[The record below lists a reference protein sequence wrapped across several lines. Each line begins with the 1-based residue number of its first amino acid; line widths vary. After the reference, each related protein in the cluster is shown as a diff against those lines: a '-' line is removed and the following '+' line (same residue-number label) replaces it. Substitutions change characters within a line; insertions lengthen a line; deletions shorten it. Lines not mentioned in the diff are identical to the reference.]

1 MKKLVLL
8 LLFLSIPVLAQDVLT
23 STVPAGSQYG
33 SAIRLYKG
41 QVPLVIYTD
50 SIGTVCTVSFYIL
63 TGDTT
68 GIGVKDSSK
77 FYPLTLISDTT
88 VYSVALTRKK
98 FVPLISSLFYALF
111 SNPNYASGEIWVM
124 PMISSTQSK
133 ATIIKMRAGIE
144 ITPIETSSFS
154 GTIQATDTSNAWILK
169 QIVNKSISDTSNAW
183 IQNLIV
189 NKSISDTS
197 NAWILKQIVNKSIS
211 DTSNAWIQNL
221 IKTNTTNNAT
231 TLRQDS
237 TIAYLTSMVQLSAA
251 KYSKTFH
258 DTLSTRIDTVSR
270 RIAGDT
276 TNNLNYI
283 FVNSKAWEADITV
296 NDTVEIS
303 SDANFGTGNVTIVY
317 PNTQPGLPIFKRL
330 LFYFP
335 NLYIRR
341 YVTTGGTGTV
351 TIDLRIW
358 AY

>member
-154 GTIQATDTSNAWILK
+154 GTLQA
-169 QIVNKSISDTSNAW
+169 
-183 IQNLIV
+183 
-189 NKSISDTS
+189 ISDTS

-237 TIAYLTSMVQLSAA
+237 TISYLTSMVQLSAD
-251 KYSKTFH
+251 KYSKMFH

-341 YVTTGGTGTV
+341 YVTPGGTGTV

>member
-1 MKKLVLL
+1 MKKILL
-8 LLFLSIPVLAQDVLT
+8 SLSIVLIVGVTKAQTQIKWWQPSTTQWLT
-23 STVPAGSQYG
+23 VS
-33 SAIRLYKG
+33 
-41 QVPLVIYTD
+41 D
-50 SIGTVCTVSFYIL
+50 SIFNVGSGISAQYFGPLPVNVVKGSF
-63 TGDTT
+63 TT
-68 GIGVKDSSK
+68 
-77 FYPLTLISDTT
+77 
-88 VYSVALTRKK
+88 
-98 FVPLISSLFYALF
+98 
-111 SNPNYASGEIWVM
+111 
-124 PMISSTQSK
+124 
-133 ATIIKMRAGIE
+133 AT
-144 ITPIETSSFS
+144 
-154 GTIQATDTSNAWILK
+154 
-169 QIVNKSISDTSNAW
+169 
-183 IQNLIV
+183 
-189 NKSISDTS
+189 DTS

>member
-1 MKKLVLL
+1 ME
-8 LLFLSIPVLAQDVLT
+8 LSV
-23 STVPAGSQYG
+23 
-33 SAIRLYKG
+33 RCHF
-41 QVPLVIYTD
+41 IY
-50 SIGTVCTVSFYIL
+50 L

-154 GTIQATDTSNAWILK
+154 GTLQA
-169 QIVNKSISDTSNAW
+169 
-183 IQNLIV
+183 
-189 NKSISDTS
+189 ISDTS

-237 TIAYLTSMVQLSAA
+237 TISYLTSMVQLSAA
-251 KYSKTFH
+251 KYSKLFH

-341 YVTTGGTGTV
+341 YVTPGGTGTV

>member
-183 IQNLIV
+183 IQNLI
-189 NKSISDTS
+189 
-197 NAWILKQIVNKSIS
+197 
-211 DTSNAWIQNL
+211 
-221 IKTNTTNNAT
+221 KTNTTNNAT